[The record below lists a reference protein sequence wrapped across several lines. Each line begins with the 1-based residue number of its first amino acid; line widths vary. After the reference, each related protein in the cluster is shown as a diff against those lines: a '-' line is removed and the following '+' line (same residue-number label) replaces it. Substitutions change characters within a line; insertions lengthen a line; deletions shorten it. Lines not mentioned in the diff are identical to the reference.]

1 MYSMRPPAATPNL
14 QSGCKAALGRL
25 AGGMFPRAL
34 GESGTI
40 AGRQRLR
47 GAKATIATG
56 TAALALTL
64 GISACGGGGD
74 QQDVD
79 EPSGNFPVE
88 VNASFPD
95 RQQLVEASHLELE
108 IDNVGDQTIPDLAV
122 TIYTTLTP
130 APTGEPKASRP
141 FAIRLDQEN
150 LADPTRP
157 VWILEDNFPKLVT
170 PGADPEGLGRAPS
183 AGATAAQ
190 TDTFQFGAVPSGES
204 KDIVWRVT
212 PVRPG
217 AYTVHYEVAAG
228 LYGNAK
234 AVTSDGGPVKG
245 EFPVEIESKPKA
257 TCVKGASQ
265 VTTRCRKA

>member
-1 MYSMRPPAATPNL
+1 MFPTCSKSDLAGRNALSATARTILSSAPTHWWVAHEMYSMRQPAATPNL
-14 QSGCKAALGRL
+14 QSGCKAAFGQL

-34 GESGTI
+34 GESGTM

-64 GISACGGGGD
+64 GISACGGGGAR
-74 QQDVD
+74 QDVD

-88 VNASFPD
+88 VKASFPD

-141 FAIRLDQEN
+141 FAVRLDQEN

-157 VWILEDNFPKLVT
+157 VWILEHKFPKLIT
-170 PGADPEGLGRAPS
+170 PGADRGDLGRAPS
-183 AGATAAQ
+183 AGAAAAQ
-190 TDTFQFGAVPSGES
+190 TDTFQFGAVRSGES

-212 PVRPG
+212 PVRAG
-217 AYTVHYEVAAG
+217 SYTV
-228 LYGNAK
+228 
-234 AVTSDGGPVKG
+234 
-245 EFPVEIESKPKA
+245 
-257 TCVKGASQ
+257 
-265 VTTRCRKA
+265 